1 MRARRCTER
10 LTGKLGD
17 NVPIGIAVVQTMAR
31 IYPDGWAAL
40 ANGATPALVRQLD
53 TIRLL
58 GEALGEDWALFHG
71 VQWQHQAEGQ
81 ALFGAV
87 DFALVAPSGA
97 CVLIEQRTGFLRES
111 PQGLLRGSGAQA
123 VNVTHQLGRTIA
135 TIREKLK
142 RVLDEALVS
151 GLLYLPDYRVQQA
164 QTAGLDPACIVD
176 AAQRDQL
183 LARLRALDAGRPAQA
198 QRHAAVCAFLADE
211 LALVPDVGAAADAS
225 RALYSR
231 LSGGLTE
238 WARKLEMAP
247 HRLRVVGTAGSG
259 KTQLALAVYR
269 DALAAGRRPLYV
281 CFNRPLADHV
291 AALVPPGGE
300 VSSFHQLCVSMLR
313 TTGLQPDLRQPDA
326 FARVEAAFAAMAV
339 PQAWTFD
346 EIIIDEGQ
354 DFEPAWRDAVLR
366 LGREGARCWWLEDPM
381 QNLYGK
387 PAADASTW
395 VTLRSTTNYRSPRQ
409 VVAMLNRLMP
419 LPLQQEP
426 GSPVQ
431 GDPVSLERY
440 NDRETLLDRT
450 RRAVTQAIG
459 LGFERSQIA
468 VVSFHGRDR
477 SALLALDRLGPIPM
491 RHFTGRYDLLGMP
504 EFTAGDVLCETVY
517 RFKGQ
522 SAPCVI
528 LTEVDAP
535 LLDDAALRKLFV
547 GATRATMK
555 LMIVA
560 AESTADKLAPALG
573 EGPAQSA

>member
-1 MRARRCTER
+1 
-10 LTGKLGD
+10 
-17 NVPIGIAVVQTMAR
+17 MAR

-40 ANGATPALVRQLD
+40 ANGASPTVLRQLD
-53 TIRLL
+53 TLRLL
-58 GEALGEDWALFHG
+58 GGALDDDWAVFHG
-71 VQWQHQAEGQ
+71 VHWMHQRDGG
-81 ALFGAV
+81 ALFGAL
-87 DFALVAPSGA
+87 DLALVTPSGG
-97 CVLIEQRTGFLRES
+97 CVLIEQRSGFLRES
-111 PQGLLRGSGAQA
+111 PEGLLRGSGAQA
-123 VNVTHQLGRTIA
+123 VNVAHHLGRATA
-135 TIREKLK
+135 TIREKLG
-142 RVLDEALVS
+142 RVLDGARVTA
-151 GLLYLPDYRVQQA
+151 LLYLPDYRVRQA

-183 LARLRALDAGRPAQA
+183 VARLRALDAGHSADPQG
-198 QRHAAVCAFLADE
+198 HAAVCAFLADE

-238 WARKLEMAP
+238 WARKLEITP
-247 HRLRVVGTAGSG
+247 HCLRVVGTAGSG

-300 VSSFHQLCVSMLR
+300 VASFHQLCVTMLR
-313 TTGLQPDLRQPDA
+313 TTGLQPDLRQLDA

-339 PQAWTFD
+339 PPAWVFD

-366 LGREGARCWWLEDPM
+366 LGRQGARCWWLEDPM
-381 QNLYGK
+381 QNLYAK
-387 PAADASTW
+387 PPADGAGW
-395 VTLRSTTNYRSPRQ
+395 VTLRSATNYRSPRAI
-409 VVAMLNRLMP
+409 VAMLNRLMP
-419 LPLQQEP
+419 ASLQQEA

-431 GDPVSLERY
+431 GGAVVLERY
-440 NDRETLLDRT
+440 ADRDALLERT
-450 RRAVTQAIG
+450 RRALTQAIG

-468 VVSFHGRDR
+468 VLSFHGRER
-477 SALLALDRLGPIPM
+477 SALVGLDRLGPIPM

-504 EFTAGDVLCETVY
+504 EFSDGDVLCETVY

-535 LLDDAALRKLFV
+535 QLDDAALRKLFV

-560 AESTADKLAPALG
+560 SEPMADRLASALG
-573 EGPAQSA
+573 ESPAQSA